1 MSRLIK
7 FISAA
12 MIAVSF
18 IIIFSV
24 TVGAVDVPTDTT
36 ETTETMLNV
45 ATSDTVN
52 CVTHSDFNYLIF
64 VVGSLLGIA
73 FAKAFSW
80 WKW

>member
-36 ETTETMLNV
+36 ETMLNV

-64 VVGSLLGIA
+64 VVGSLLGIG

>member
-7 FISAA
+7 FISVAVIA
-12 MIAVSF
+12 MSF

-36 ETTETMLNV
+36 ETMLNV
-45 ATSDTVN
+45 ATADTVN

>member
-36 ETTETMLNV
+36 ETLNV

>member
-24 TVGAVDVPTDTT
+24 TVGAVDVPTD
-36 ETTETMLNV
+36 TTETMLNV